1 MKLQV
6 LQENLNKAL
15 SYASR
20 FASPKAQLPVLG
32 NILLSAKKTKLLISA
47 TNLEIS
53 ISVALGAQI
62 KAEGEL
68 TIPARTIVDIVS
80 NLPSSTIQLET
91 EKENLEI
98 SCPGFSSRLS
108 GMNASDFPSV
118 PSSVGKDTG
127 VNLPRNV
134 FLESLAQVSF
144 SASSDETRPIITG
157 VLFIFEKGFLYLVAT
172 DGFRLSQKKI
182 KIDTVVQIKKLVL
195 PKAALLEL
203 PRIAE
208 DQDDLLFC
216 FKEKEN
222 QILFEVGNVVLSS
235 RILEGDFP
243 PYDKIIPKETSIKI
257 RVDKEEFLRAVKLA
271 AVFAR
276 DSANVVK
283 IVVGKDY
290 LQLSAESSNSGSQ
303 KTKIEAAVESS
314 SGMSLG
320 SGNFEIA
327 FNYRFLE
334 DFLKAVKGEE
344 VNLGFSNANSPGVFT
359 DPKDPEYLHLI
370 MPVKIQG

>member
-15 SYASR
+15 SFASR

-32 NILLSAKKTKLLISA
+32 NILLSAKKTKLLVSA
-47 TNLEIS
+47 TNLEVSIS
-53 ISVALGAQI
+53 IALGAQI
-62 KAEGEL
+62 KAEGDL
-68 TIPARTIVDIVS
+68 TIPARTIVDLVS
-80 NLPSSTIQLET
+80 NLPSLTVNLES
-91 EKENLEI
+91 EKEHLEI
-98 SCPGFSSRLS
+98 SCSGFSSRLS
-108 GMNASDFPSV
+108 GMNAADFPSV
-118 PSSVGKDTG
+118 PSSVGKDKG
-127 VNLPRNV
+127 IALPKDA

-144 SASSDETRPIITG
+144 CASTDETRPIITG

-182 KIDTVVQIKKLVL
+182 KIDAAVKIKKLVL
-195 PKAALLEL
+195 PKTALLEL

-208 DQDDLLFC
+208 DQEDLLFC

-222 QILFEVGNVVLSS
+222 QILFEVGNIILSS
-235 RILEGDFP
+235 RILEGEFP

-303 KTKIEAAVESS
+303 KTKIEASVDSS
-314 SGMSLG
+314 FAKATEDEA
-320 SGNFEIA
+320 FEIA

-344 VNLGFSNANSPGVFT
+344 VNLGFSNANTPGVFT
-359 DPKDPEYLHLI
+359 DPKDPDYLHLI

>member
-32 NILLSAKKTKLLISA
+32 NILFSAKKTKLLISA

-53 ISVALGAQI
+53 ISVALGAQV
-62 KAEGEL
+62 KEEGEL

-80 NLPSSTIQLET
+80 NLPSSAIRLET
-91 EKENLEI
+91 EKENLEV
-98 SCPGFSSRLS
+98 SCPGFSSRLA
-108 GMNASDFPSV
+108 GMNAADFPSV
-118 PSSVGKDTG
+118 PSSVGKDAGIVLSKET
-127 VNLPRNV
+127 
-134 FLESLAQVSF
+134 FLESLSQVSF

-157 VLFIFEKGFLYLVAT
+157 VLFIFEKGSLTLVAT

-182 KIDTVVQIKKLVL
+182 KTDAAVKTQKLVL

-222 QILFEVGNVVLSS
+222 QILFEVGNIILSS

-243 PYDKIIPKETSIKI
+243 PYDKIIPKDTSIKI
-257 RVDKEEFLRAVKLA
+257 RADKEELLRAVKLA

-276 DSANVVK
+276 DSANMVK

-290 LQLSAESSNSGSQ
+290 LQLLAESSNAGSQ
-303 KTKIEAAVESS
+303 KTKIEASIEGYSPELAE
-314 SGMSLG
+314 GA
-320 SGNFEIA
+320 FEIA

-334 DFLKAVKGEE
+334 DFLKVVKGEE
-344 VNLGFSNANSPGVFT
+344 VNLGFSNANAPGVFT
-359 DPKDPEYLHLI
+359 DPKDPDYLHLI